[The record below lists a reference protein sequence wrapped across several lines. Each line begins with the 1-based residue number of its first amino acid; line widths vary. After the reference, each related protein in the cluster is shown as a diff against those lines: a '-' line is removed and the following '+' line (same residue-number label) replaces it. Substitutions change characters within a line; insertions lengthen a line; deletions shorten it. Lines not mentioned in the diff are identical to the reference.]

1 MGYIYSLEQRSNH
14 KKSEYYVDVGTKDA
28 RKFSYIF
35 SDAIDSKKLYDSI
48 SIQTFYDKGA
58 IDMQSLLAVTF
69 AVKYR

>member
-1 MGYIYSLEQRSNH
+1 M
-14 KKSEYYVDVGTKDA
+14 GTKDA

-69 AVKYR
+69 AVKYRNAILVGNHQRKKNS